1 MFLALALLLILV
13 RSAAGGYPGGADTWG
28 HLTKAQYLAEQMHLH
43 GLWAYV
49 TTAWM
54 PIWYMG
60 DPFRTYYPPLTT
72 LVLAPIVY
80 VVQDPVVAYQIF
92 VTLFLALYA
101 ALVYAFLA
109 STWGP
114 WAGGLGGVLALLAPY
129 QLRTLYFE
137 GNLPRVLAVLALP
150 LLAWTTERL
159 LATAGRRMPWVIVSG
174 LVWAWT
180 ILAHPQQAYMF
191 AIGLAIYMAARL
203 FLDADVPL
211 RRSAYWV
218 GGLVLGFTLSAPWS
232 LPAYS
237 HGELPNVPYLPVEKV
252 ALFSA
257 PTSALLPGWMA
268 SPAAVSVGTGVLAL
282 AILAAISRPEPKRT
296 AWLLSGLVTIWLAFG
311 PPGVLFSLVPLSN
324 QLLPE
329 RFLNYTSLAL
339 PIAAAG
345 ILPFRVDARA
355 LRAAVVAA
363 LVVLDAVP
371 AFGEVRNVPFP
382 QSEAAM
388 GHALAQETGSSGART
403 ALLTFPE
410 PTALQTYYAGQAAPE
425 INGWA
430 LENTPQQD
438 ALRRYLGAAQWGPSY
453 LAHLF
458 SLWNVKTAVVAGTE
472 TEVAPAA
479 AALQSAGYD
488 RAASAGDYQIW
499 SKADPPGYVQAIP
512 ENQMLVVGD
521 RLNPF
526 LGAFPFAQE
535 ADNQKLSALPADA
548 LTGHPVVGLYQ
559 FEPPGSTPGVDS
571 QRLRSYLE
579 SGGTVVADLS
589 GMESQFGQTLDFFGV
604 TVVKL
609 SLRDS
614 LQIHWQGAAAG
625 LPASLPLAGV
635 APEGWSG
642 AAYQG
647 LDKVLGQVSYEG
659 RSFPV
664 LGYRQ
669 VGKGRLW
676 LVGLNLLYYAQETS
690 NSDLMGKIRD
700 AVLSDTH
707 VDTSLSY
714 PSVPIT
720 DWKPSGT
727 GLSFTAG
734 ALADVRRAL
743 ISYTYSPR
751 FRATID
757 GAPVPLASYQH
768 MMMLKLPAG
777 VHTVEIQY
785 HPYGTIWPWAGLG
798 IGLLG
803 VLLAAG
809 AYELERRTFLPLPA
823 KSGLEIE
830 EEQEYA
836 PCSNCGFLL
845 AEIGPP
851 TAITY
856 PFQVVSCPICGM
868 KMDDEGFEPGRPI
881 DEAEKKQRL
890 ADWLAENDYDA
901 TTVHERWGFAY
912 TQFFDTATGNRSEG
926 LEGGAPSGEVDEAES
941 GGEHGQSDSGL

>member
-1 MFLALALLLILV
+1 MLI
-13 RSAAGGYPGGADTWG
+13 RSASGGYPGGADTWG
-28 HLTKAQYLAEQMHLH
+28 HITKAQYLADQMHLH

-54 PIWYMG
+54 PAWYMG

-72 LVLAPIVY
+72 LVLAPILY
-80 VVQDPVVAYQIF
+80 VVRDPVVAYQIF
-92 VTLFLALYA
+92 ATMFLALYA

-129 QLRTLYFE
+129 QLRTLFFE

-150 LLAWTTERL
+150 VLAWTTERIL
-159 LATAGRRMPWVIVSG
+159 TTTGRRMPWVIVSG
-174 LVWAWT
+174 LTWSWA

-191 AIGLAIYMAARL
+191 AIGLATYLAARL

-211 RRSAYWV
+211 RRSVHWV
-218 GGLVLGFTLSAPWS
+218 GGLVFGFTLSAPWS

-237 HGELPNVPYLPVEKV
+237 HGELPNVPYLPIEKV
-252 ALFSA
+252 GLFSA
-257 PTSALLPGWMA
+257 SPSAFLPGWLA
-268 SPAAVSVGTGVLAL
+268 SPGAISVGTGVLAL

-296 AWLLSGLVTIWLAFG
+296 AWLLSGLVTLWLAFG
-311 PPGVLFSLVPLSN
+311 PAGVLFSLVPMSS

-329 RFLNYTSLAL
+329 RFLNFTSLAL

-345 ILPFRVDARA
+345 IVPFRVDARA

-363 LVVLDAVP
+363 LVMLDAVP
-371 AFGEVRNVPFP
+371 SFGEIHNAPYP

-388 GHALAQETGSSGART
+388 GQAVSAEEDGSSART
-403 ALLTFPE
+403 ALMTFPE
-410 PTALQTYYAGQAAPE
+410 PTALETYFAGQAAPE

-438 ALRRYLGAAQWGPSY
+438 ALRRYLGATQWGPPY

-458 SLWNVKTAVVAGTE
+458 SLWNVKTAVVAGPDSDVE
-472 TEVAPAA
+472 TAA
-479 AALQSAGYD
+479 AALQSAGYN
-488 RAASAGDYQIW
+488 RTAASGKYQIW
-499 SKADPPGYVQAIP
+499 SRADVPGYVQAIP

-521 RLNPF
+521 RLNPI

-535 ADNQKLSALPADA
+535 ADRHELSALPSDA

-559 FEPPGSTPGVDS
+559 FEPPGSTPGIDS

-614 LQIHWQGAAAG
+614 LQIRWQGAAAG
-625 LPASLPLAGV
+625 LPPSLPLAGL

-659 RSFPV
+659 RSFPIF
-664 LGYRQ
+664 GYRQ

-690 NSDLMGKIRD
+690 NSDLVGAIRD
-700 AVLSDTH
+700 AVLSGTR
-707 VDTSLSY
+707 VNESLSY

-720 DWKPSGT
+720 DWEPSGT

-734 ALADVRRAL
+734 ALSDVRRAL

-757 GAPVPLASYQH
+757 GKPVPLSSYQH
-768 MMMLKLPAG
+768 MMVLQLPSG
-777 VHTVEIQY
+777 VHAIKITY
-785 HPYGTIWPWAGLG
+785 HPYGTVWPWAGLG
-798 IGLLG
+798 VGLAG
-803 VLLAAG
+803 MLLAAG
-809 AYELERRTFLPLPA
+809 AYEFERRTFLPLPA
-823 KSGLEIE
+823 ASDIE
-830 EEQEYA
+830 TEVEQEYA

-851 TAITY
+851 TAVTY

-868 KMDDEGFEPGRPI
+868 KMDDEGFDPGRQL
-881 DEAEKKQRL
+881 DEANKKQRL

-912 TQFFDTATGNRSEG
+912 SQFFESAASDRSAGREAG
-926 LEGGAPSGEVDEAES
+926 EPSGDAGEGER
-941 GGEHGQSDSGL
+941 GGKHGQSDSGL